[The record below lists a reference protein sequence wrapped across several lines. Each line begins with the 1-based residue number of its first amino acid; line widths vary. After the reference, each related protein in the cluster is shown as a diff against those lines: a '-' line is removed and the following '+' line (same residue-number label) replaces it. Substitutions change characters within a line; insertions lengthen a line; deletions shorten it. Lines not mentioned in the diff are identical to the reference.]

1 MKTSAIWCLLF
12 HIALGAA
19 IIGTIV
25 PSYGYSLITTLE
37 VGFVLGSMS
46 SLTALYLD
54 LL

>member
-19 IIGTIV
+19 IGTIV